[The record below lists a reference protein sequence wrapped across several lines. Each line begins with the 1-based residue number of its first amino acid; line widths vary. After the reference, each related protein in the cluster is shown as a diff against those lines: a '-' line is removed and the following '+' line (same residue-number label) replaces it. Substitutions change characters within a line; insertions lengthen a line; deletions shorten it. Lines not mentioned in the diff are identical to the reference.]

1 MEAYCLIKVPV
12 VNRVDYTMY
21 LELYEGMLWF
31 HTDVHKWTSTVKTK
45 YLKDLDVLQNLVT
58 VPLVAMLDKE
68 DNKLIKF
75 SKTIGFKHVQPF
87 VGQDNRMYLIYSRG
101 L

>member
-1 MEAYCLIKVPV
+1 MVKVPI
-12 VNRVDYTMY
+12 VNRKDYTMY
-21 LELYEGMLWF
+21 LELFEGMLWF
-31 HTDVHKWTSTVKTK
+31 HTDVYRWTAEVKK
-45 YLKDLDVLQNLVT
+45 EYLKDLDVLQSLT
-58 VPLVAMLDKE
+58 AVPLVAMLDKD

-75 SKTIGFKHVQPF
+75 SETIGFKHVQPF